1 MTDVLCPN
9 SAKYTTGRGPRPNP
23 LAAALRKLQ
32 HAVNQ
37 CQDVIFFTGPGGLIE
52 RVNPAFEEL
61 TEYCSV
67 EAVGQDLSWI
77 AAEGPKSESYR
88 RIWEQVFQ
96 GRAFRG
102 NLQVRRKQRDA
113 LELDVLIAPV
123 RDRKGRI
130 ASLLFTGRDT
140 SEKRELETQLK
151 QARRM
156 DAIGT
161 LAGGVAHDFNNM
173 LMVISANPE
182 LALDSLPKE
191 HRLWRHLQE
200 ILAAS
205 LRASDLTRHLLAFGR
220 KQVQRMQ
227 VFSLNSVVEE
237 ACRMLP
243 CVIGEDIEMRVALGR
258 DLGRVKADSGQI
270 EQVLLTL
277 AIKARDAMPHGG
289 KLVIETRLSDGRD
302 NVISV
307 HSEPGTG
314 STFKIYLPVAAP
326 PVPETASPDPVETTV
341 HGGSETLLVVE
352 DEDAVRQS
360 EVEFLSTIGYTVL
373 SAASGRE
380 ALEQVRARAK
390 NTIDLMI
397 TDVVMPKMSGPTL
410 AAKLASLSPDLKVL
424 LVSGYADDTI
434 QRKGVPNLT
443 SDFLQKPFPLRSLA
457 RKIREVLEPTG
468 MARAASVAGTV

>member
-1 MTDVLCPN
+1 MVYGIVRQ
-9 SAKYTTGRGPRPNP
+9 S
-23 LAAALRKLQ
+23 
-32 HAVNQ
+32 
-37 CQDVIFFTGPGGLIE
+37 
-52 RVNPAFEEL
+52 
-61 TEYCSV
+61 
-67 EAVGQDLSWI
+67 
-77 AAEGPKSESYR
+77 EG
-88 RIWEQVFQ
+88 F
-96 GRAFRG
+96 
-102 NLQVRRKQRDA
+102 
-113 LELDVLIAPV
+113 
-123 RDRKGRI
+123 
-130 ASLLFTGRDT
+130 
-140 SEKRELETQLK
+140 
-151 QARRM
+151 
-156 DAIGT
+156 
-161 LAGGVAHDFNNM
+161 
-173 LMVISANPE
+173 
-182 LALDSLPKE
+182 
-191 HRLWRHLQE
+191 
-200 ILAAS
+200 
-205 LRASDLTRHLLAFGR
+205 
-220 KQVQRMQ
+220 
-227 VFSLNSVVEE
+227 
-237 ACRMLP
+237 
-243 CVIGEDIEMRVALGR
+243 
-258 DLGRVKADSGQI
+258 
-270 EQVLLTL
+270 
-277 AIKARDAMPHGG
+277 
-289 KLVIETRLSDGRD
+289 
-302 NVISV
+302 ISV

-424 LVSGYADDTI
+424 FVSGYADDTI